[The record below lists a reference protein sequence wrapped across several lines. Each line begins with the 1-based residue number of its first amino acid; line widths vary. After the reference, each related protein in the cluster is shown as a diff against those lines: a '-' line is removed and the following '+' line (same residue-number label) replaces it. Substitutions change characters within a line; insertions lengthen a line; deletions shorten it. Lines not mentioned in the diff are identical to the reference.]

1 MLLFDDEINQVLLLG
16 ELVPESQS
24 VVEQSEAYAD
34 IAAVLGLV
42 ERDLQFVVVVPYF
55 ALFSPYGPP
64 GLIEGGNARI
74 TYLEAGHEIGA
85 AVNSLFL
92 LHLGPFESYLF
103 LRIFPLQFQSELAG
117 LDYGLVFEEKFIG
130 GSPLWVEAEVHYQ
143 ISVRRCEPLRVC
155 DEGTAA

>member
-1 MLLFDDEINQVLLLG
+1 MLLLDDEINQVLLLG

-64 GLIEGGNARI
+64 GLIEGG
-74 TYLEAGHEIGA
+74 
-85 AVNSLFL
+85 F
-92 LHLGPFESYLF
+92 F
-103 LRIFPLQFQSELAG
+103 
-117 LDYGLVFEEKFIG
+117 
-130 GSPLWVEAEVHYQ
+130 
-143 ISVRRCEPLRVC
+143 
-155 DEGTAA
+155 